1 MELFA
6 SNETVSTLEQA
17 SSDRTDVASIAM
29 QIELAWYLRQRDG
42 QRALRLCE
50 SAEQALSSLQI
61 DTREQNQ
68 TQARIFLI
76 RAESSWLKTDFQNA
90 RQQIN
95 SALQL
100 FSAIADHQGQADGH
114 WLAAQ
119 IETDAGEIL
128 RQQQELSMCMEEAEL
143 AQDQIRYEI
152 ANACMARHKVLR
164 MRDPDEEQ
172 WVRHFES
179 LSTQHNQGLST
190 WVFDFLGVQ
199 AGQYSDF
206 ATATT
211 QLIRATEAAL
221 NSGQITRAI
230 VISANICYSL
240 AGLRDTEGSLKWG
253 QHALQLARPKAWPI
267 SLGISLTQMA
277 DAFRKIDQLDSAK
290 ELLNEAL
297 QTLHKVTESRSY
309 IIALRSLADIA
320 LAQSEYDNAHSYF
333 KQLQEHP
340 VAQLQQD
347 FQCIALRGQAQALL
361 HLNQSDAALVAAQTA
376 LAIADLNNYPDY
388 QIASLCAL
396 ADIFST
402 YPDLCKSELNEGK
415 SSLHFLLQAV
425 EIGEKI
431 QDYAISDKLYA
442 RIADEYAKLE
452 DFSNAYAYSL
462 LAFSSREKSLNVDIK
477 NSAIAMQLRL
487 QTEKAVSEN
496 EHHKAI
502 VEEQQ
507 RRATILEQ
515 ANETLSV
522 LGTIGQ
528 EITTQLQLDN
538 IYQVISHHVNALLD
552 ATHFSIF
559 LLDSTNSI
567 LTLTYGMEAGKRLP
581 QHEFSVDSQIYYSS
595 RCVRE
600 RHEIL
605 VDNFETVNAAA
616 QLPDTLT
623 MESLLFSPLI
633 VADRII
639 GVMTMQSP
647 RKYAYQE
654 RERLIFRTLC
664 SYSAIALD
672 NAHAYSQLMDAR
684 NQLVDQEKMAA
695 LGSLVAGVAHEMNT
709 PIGNSLLIAS
719 TISERTKTLSNQIEN
734 QSLKRTELLDYLN
747 NVKEGSKLI
756 LNGLTTAATM
766 LSSFKQVAV
775 DRNTEHKRQ
784 FNLRTTCQDIA
795 ASIRNRIT
803 NSGHE
808 LQLLIPDDIE
818 MKSYPGPLGQ
828 VVTNMIENALLHAFA
843 DRSHGHMI
851 IAAERYG
858 TDQIRLQFSDD
869 GNGISEKNIG
879 HIFEPFFSTRFGQGG
894 SGLGLSIS
902 YNIITSIL
910 HGQLNVKS
918 KEGEGTCFTMLL
930 PIEAPDMKD

>member
-6 SNETVSTLEQA
+6 SNDTVSSLEQVFRNQSEA
-17 SSDRTDVASIAM
+17 VPVAT
-29 QIELAWYLRQRDG
+29 QVELAWYLRQRDSL
-42 QRALRLCE
+42 RSLRLCD
-50 SAEQALSSLQI
+50 AIEQALATYQLTTRDKTQI
-61 DTREQNQ
+61 E
-68 TQARIFLI
+68 ARLLLI
-76 RAESSWLKTDFQNA
+76 RAENHWLKTNFDIA
-90 RQQIN
+90 RQQLN
-95 SALQL
+95 TALQL
-100 FSAIADHQGQADGH
+100 FSEIADHQGLADTH

-119 IETDAGEIL
+119 LETDAGEIQL
-128 RQQQELSMCMEEAEL
+128 QQQELALCMVQAEL
-143 AQDQIRYEI
+143 AEDQVRYEI
-152 ANACMARHKVLR
+152 ANACIARHNVLR
-164 MRDPDEEQ
+164 MRHPDEEQ

-179 LSTQHNQGLST
+179 LSAHPNQGLLT

-221 NSGQITRAI
+221 GSGQITRAI

-253 QHALQLARPKAWPI
+253 QHALQLARPKDWPI
-267 SLGISLTQMA
+267 SLGISLTQTA

-297 QTLHKVTESRSY
+297 QTLHKVTDSRSY
-309 IIALRSLADIA
+309 VIALRSLADIA
-320 LAQSEYDNAHSYF
+320 LAQEEYSHANAYF
-333 KQLQEHP
+333 KQLQNHP

-361 HLNQSDAALVAAQTA
+361 YLNQIDAALDAAHTA
-376 LAIADLNNYPDY
+376 LAIANSNNYPDY
-388 QIASLCAL
+388 QIASLWAL

-402 YPDLCKSELNEGK
+402 YPELGEMELHRNE
-415 SSLHFLLQAV
+415 SSLQFLLRAV

-431 QDYAISDKLYA
+431 KDYAISDKLYV
-442 RIADEYAKLE
+442 RIADEYAKRE

-496 EHHKAI
+496 EHHKVI

-522 LGTIGQ
+522 LGKIGQ
-528 EITTQLQLDN
+528 EITTQLQLEN

-559 LLDSTNSI
+559 LLDATGST

-581 QHEFSVDSQIYYSS
+581 QHQISVKDEIYYSS
-595 RCVRE
+595 RCIRE
-600 RHEIL
+600 RREIL
-605 VDNFETVNAAA
+605 VDNFETINAAA
-616 QLPDTLT
+616 QLPDTLK

-633 VADRII
+633 VANRVI

-647 RKYAYQE
+647 RKSAYRE
-654 RERLIFRTLC
+654 REQLIFRTLC

-672 NAHAYSQLMDAR
+672 NASAYSQLMDAR

-719 TISERTKTLSNQIEN
+719 TISERTNIVSHQIEN
-734 QSLKRTELLDYLN
+734 QSLKRTELLDYLS
-747 NVKEGSKLI
+747 NVNEGSKLI
-756 LNGLTTAATM
+756 LNGLTSAATM

-784 FNLRTTCQDIA
+784 FNLRATCQDIA
-795 ASIRNRIT
+795 ASMRNRIT
-803 NSGHE
+803 NSGNE
-808 LQLLIPDDIE
+808 LQLIIPDDIE
-818 MKSYPGPLGQ
+818 MYSYPGPLGQ
-828 VVTNMIENALLHAFA
+828 VLTNMIENALLHAFA
-843 DRSHGHMI
+843 NRNQGHMI
-851 IAAERYG
+851 IAGERYG
-858 TDQIRLQFSDD
+858 NDQIRLQFSDD

-902 YNIITSIL
+902 YNIVTSIL

-918 KEGEGTCFTMLL
+918 KEGEGTSFTMLL
-930 PIEAPDMKD
+930 PVEAPDKKE

>member
-17 SSDRTDVASIAM
+17 FSNRTDVASIAT
-29 QIELAWYLRQRDG
+29 QIELAWYLRQRDS
-42 QRALRLCE
+42 QRALHLCN
-50 SAEQALSSLQI
+50 SIVQLQSSLHI
-61 DTREQNQ
+61 DAKEKNQ
-68 TQARIFLI
+68 TQARVFLI
-76 RAESSWLKTDFQNA
+76 RAESSWLKTDFPNA

-100 FSAIADHQGQADGH
+100 FSAIADHQGLADGH

-119 IETDAGEIL
+119 IENDAGEIQL
-128 RQQQELSMCMEEAEL
+128 QQQELAMCMKEAEL
-143 AQDQIRYEI
+143 AKDQIRYEI

-172 WVRHFES
+172 WVRHFEN
-179 LSTQHNQGLST
+179 LSTQHNQGLLT
-190 WVFDFLGVQ
+190 WIFDFLGVQ

-221 NSGQITRAI
+221 SSGQITRAI

-253 QHALQLARPKAWPI
+253 QHALQLARPKDWPI
-267 SLGISLTQMA
+267 SLGISLTQTA

-297 QTLHKVTESRSY
+297 QTLHNVTESRSY
-309 IIALRSLADIA
+309 VIALRSLADIA
-320 LAQSEYDNAHSYF
+320 LAQSEYDNAYYYF

-340 VAQLQQD
+340 VARFQQD
-347 FQCIALRGQAQALL
+347 FQCIALRGQSQALL
-361 HLNQSDAALVAAQTA
+361 HLNQSDAALESAQAA
-376 LAIADLNNYPDY
+376 LVIANLNNYPDY
-388 QIASLCAL
+388 QIASLWAI

-402 YPDLCKSELNEGK
+402 YPDLCKSASHEGK

-431 QDYAISDKLYA
+431 QDYAISDKLYT

-528 EITTQLQLDN
+528 EITTQLQIDN

-552 ATHFSIF
+552 VTHFSIF
-559 LLDSTNSI
+559 LLDSTGSI

-581 QHEFSVDSQIYYSS
+581 QHQFSVDDQIYYSS
-595 RCVRE
+595 RCIRE
-600 RHEIL
+600 RREIL
-605 VDNFETVNAAA
+605 VDNFETINAAA
-616 QLPDTLT
+616 QLPDTLK

-633 VADRII
+633 VANRII
-639 GVMTMQSP
+639 GVMTMQSR
-647 RKYAYQE
+647 RKRAYGE
-654 RERLIFRTLC
+654 REQLIFRTLC

-684 NQLVDQEKMAA
+684 NQLVDQEKWRHSV
-695 LGSLVAGVAHEMNT
+695 LW
-709 PIGNSLLIAS
+709 
-719 TISERTKTLSNQIEN
+719 
-734 QSLKRTELLDYLN
+734 
-747 NVKEGSKLI
+747 
-756 LNGLTTAATM
+756 
-766 LSSFKQVAV
+766 
-775 DRNTEHKRQ
+775 
-784 FNLRTTCQDIA
+784 
-795 ASIRNRIT
+795 
-803 NSGHE
+803 
-808 LQLLIPDDIE
+808 LQ
-818 MKSYPGPLGQ
+818 
-828 VVTNMIENALLHAFA
+828 ALLM
-843 DRSHGHMI
+843 R
-851 IAAERYG
+851 
-858 TDQIRLQFSDD
+858 
-869 GNGISEKNIG
+869 
-879 HIFEPFFSTRFGQGG
+879 
-894 SGLGLSIS
+894 
-902 YNIITSIL
+902 
-910 HGQLNVKS
+910 
-918 KEGEGTCFTMLL
+918 
-930 PIEAPDMKD
+930 

>member
-17 SSDRTDVASIAM
+17 LSDRTDVASIAM
-29 QIELAWYLRQRDG
+29 QLELAWYLRQRDG
-42 QRALRLCE
+42 QRALRMCE
-50 SAEQALSSLQI
+50 VIEQLLATYQLNAG
-61 DTREQNQ
+61 EQKKI
-68 TQARIFLI
+68 QARLQLI
-76 RAESSWLKTDFQNA
+76 RAENDWLTTNFDNA
-90 RQQIN
+90 RQQIDI
-95 SALQL
+95 ALQL
-100 FSAIADHQGQADGH
+100 FSDIADHPGLADTH

-119 IETDAGEIL
+119 IEADAGEIQL
-128 RQQQELSMCMEEAEL
+128 QQQELALCMVQAEL
-143 AQDQIRYEI
+143 AQDKIRYEI
-152 ANACMARHKVLR
+152 ANACIARQNVLR
-164 MRDPDEEQ
+164 MHHPDEEQ

-179 LSTQHNQGLST
+179 LTIYQNQGLLT

-211 QLIRATEAAL
+211 QLIRATEAAA

-253 QHALQLARPKAWPI
+253 QHALKLARQKDWPI
-267 SLGISLTQMA
+267 SLGISLTQTA

-297 QTLHKVTESRSY
+297 QTLHNVTESRSY
-309 IIALRSLADIA
+309 VIALRSLSDIA
-320 LAQSEYDNAHSYF
+320 LAQLEFHNAYNYF
-333 KQLQEHP
+333 KRLESHP
-340 VAQLQQD
+340 VARLQQD

-361 HLNQSDAALVAAQTA
+361 HLNQIDAALEAAQTA
-376 LAIADLNNYPDY
+376 LTIANANNYPDY
-388 QIASLCAL
+388 QIASLWAL
-396 ADIFST
+396 ADIFSAH
-402 YPDLCKSELNEGK
+402 PELRSTKLNQGV
-415 SSLHFLLQAV
+415 SSLQFLLQAV

-442 RIADEYAKLE
+442 RIAAEYATLA

-462 LAFSSREKSLNVDIK
+462 LAFSSREKSLNIDVK
-477 NSAIAMQLRL
+477 NSAIALQLRL
-487 QTEKAVSEN
+487 QTEKAISES

-515 ANETLSV
+515 ANETLCV

-528 EITTQLQLDN
+528 EITTQLQIDN

-552 ATHFSIF
+552 VTHFSIF
-559 LLDSTNSI
+559 LLDSTGST

-581 QHEFSVDSQIYYSS
+581 QHQFSVDDQIYYSS
-595 RCVRE
+595 RCIRE
-600 RHEIL
+600 RREIL
-605 VDNFETVNAAA
+605 VDNFETINAAA
-616 QLPDTLT
+616 QLPDTLK

-633 VADRII
+633 VANRII
-639 GVMTMQSP
+639 GVMTMQSR
-647 RKYAYQE
+647 RKRAYGE
-654 RERLIFRTLC
+654 REQLIFRTLC

-719 TISERTKTLSNQIEN
+719 TISERTKTLSSLIEN
-734 QSLKRTELLDYLN
+734 QNLKRTELLDYLD

-918 KEGEGTCFTMLL
+918 KVGEGTCFTMLL